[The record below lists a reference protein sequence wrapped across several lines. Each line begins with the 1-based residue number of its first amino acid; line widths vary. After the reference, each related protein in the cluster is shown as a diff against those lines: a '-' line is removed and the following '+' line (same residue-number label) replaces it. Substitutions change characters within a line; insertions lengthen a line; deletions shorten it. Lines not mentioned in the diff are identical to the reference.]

1 MNNTPNPKPIP
12 HPDPGP
18 TATVVAVY
26 DAFARGAA
34 TELADLLHPDV
45 ELHVPG
51 QQPLA
56 GVHRGI
62 GAVLEFLRATTTLA
76 DVREELTVIDVL
88 GSAERA
94 AVLCHVT
101 GHRAGEV
108 VLDNLTV
115 HVHRVADGRV
125 AEIRFHHFDQMG
137 VDAFWAA

>member
-1 MNNTPNPKPIP
+1 MLR
-12 HPDPGP
+12 GMS
-18 TATVVAVY
+18 ASEVVDRFIAAIERRDI
-26 DAFARGAA
+26 DAAI
-34 TELADLLHPDV
+34 ELLHPDV

-62 GAVLEFLRATTTLA
+62 DAVLEFLRATTTLA

-125 AEIRFHHFDQMG
+125 AEIRFHNFDQMG

>member
-62 GAVLEFLRATTTLA
+62 DAVLEFLRATTTLA

-108 VLDNLTV
+108 VPGSGAVQGANELRLARN
-115 HVHRVADGRV
+115 
-125 AEIRFHHFDQMG
+125 
-137 VDAFWAA
+137 AA

>member
-56 GVHRGI
+56 G
-62 GAVLEFLRATTTLA
+62 FLRATTTLA

-125 AEIRFHHFDQMG
+125 AEIRFHNFDQMG